1 MAFSPEFLSRLSE
14 LGNEYQR
21 LSEDH
26 EKLKGT
32 ENQLYE
38 QITQLQKEVE
48 QLKDGRSSLLSE
60 NKSLIE
66 KLQRVTQEYGQLQ
79 DDFRELKENNGRLAL
94 ELTESRLEAAE
105 AREQLERE
113 KASHAASL
121 GKMGESNEKL
131 KAEVAELAERNKALN
146 RKRQDAADQLRLAA
160 EEQKR
165 SADQVQALHAEKR
178 QLGDKAKQLTEEGR
192 LLGMRIRA
200 LTAKN
205 KQLGEDKQHALQ
217 NMQLVHE
224 EEKQRWEKRV
234 KAVEAARE
242 EAVAAMKRGD
252 EEVGRLKQ
260 EFLLA
265 EDYKRRLEEQIQ
277 SLEARLA
284 EATADR
290 NKLQDALNNERNI
303 VEENKERQKIEMDKC
318 VRRLTDEQNR
328 LKEKFATD
336 YRKACD
342 EIERLTNEKQQVVVH
357 IHDFAE
363 MHGASNGS
371 NSECRRNPDVADYS
385 SVMAATRSV
394 AVRVVHLENTV
405 KLLTDQSRIIN
416 EEKER
421 LERDIAH
428 LVQQNQ
434 HVTQARKLL
443 AGQHARILQGIR
455 ELAEEASLAQTVLGS
470 GDLVGASSASPFA
483 SLSVFSKEG
492 ESSGQTKSGSISCLT
507 TDLPPDTVKPAFPL
521 GVSGAVNTYDVDS
534 AIRGETDSLIQ

>member
-38 QITQLQKEVE
+38 QITQLQNEVG
-48 QLKDGRSSLLSE
+48 QLKEGRSSLLSE
-60 NKSLIE
+60 NRSLIE
-66 KLQRVTQEYGQLQ
+66 KLQRVTQDHSLLQ
-79 DDFRELKENNGRLAL
+79 DEFRELKEDNGRLSL
-94 ELTESRLEAAE
+94 QLTESRLETSE
-105 AREQLERE
+105 TREQLERE
-113 KASHAASL
+113 RLTHAASV
-121 GKMGESNEKL
+121 GKMGESQEKL
-131 KAEVAELAERNKALN
+131 KAEIVELSERNKSLN
-146 RKRQDAADQLRLAA
+146 KKRQDAADQLRLAA
-160 EEQKR
+160 EEQTR
-165 SADQVQALHAEKR
+165 VAEQVKALHVEKR
-178 QLGDKAKQLTEEGR
+178 QLGDRTKQLTEESR
-192 LLGMRIRA
+192 LLGMRIRT

-217 NMQLVHE
+217 NMQLAHD
-224 EEKQRWEKRV
+224 EEKQKLEKKIR
-234 KAVEAARE
+234 AMESARE
-242 EAVAAMKRGD
+242 EALAAAKHL
-252 EEVGRLKQ
+252 EEEKS
-260 EFLLA
+260 
-265 EDYKRRLEEQIQ
+265 RLEQDFRSAEEDKRQMAEQIQ
-277 SLEARLA
+277 SLGARLA
-284 EATADR
+284 EATMER

-328 LKEKFATD
+328 LKEKFAAD

-342 EIERLTNEKQQVVVH
+342 EIERLTNEKQQVVGH
-357 IHDFAE
+357 ILDFSE
-363 MHGASNGS
+363 MHGASNGPS
-371 NSECRRNPDVADYS
+371 SEAATARRSPDVADYS
-385 SVMAATRSV
+385 SVMTATRSV

-405 KLLTDQSRIIN
+405 KLLTDQHRILN

-455 ELAEEASLAQTVLGS
+455 ELAEEASLAQSVLGS
-470 GDLVGASSASPFA
+470 GDLVGTSSASPFA
-483 SLSVFSKEG
+483 GLSVFSKDADSGGCFLSTEAA
-492 ESSGQTKSGSISCLT
+492 SS
-507 TDLPPDTVKPAFPL
+507 
-521 GVSGAVNTYDVDS
+521 
-534 AIRGETDSLIQ
+534 